1 MMKRVMLILSCLFIS
16 IGFIT
21 AQTTRVTGVVVDN
34 VGEPV
39 ISASVVV
46 KGTTVGVSTD
56 LDGNFSINVPE
67 GKNTLVFSLIGMKT
81 VEVKISQN
89 MRVVMEN
96 DEHILGDVVVTALG
110 ITRDKKTLGYASTS
124 IKGDEV
130 AATAVTNPMRAL
142 AGKVAGV
149 DIQTSSVGGTENV
162 NIRGFNTF
170 GNNQPLYIVDGVP
183 LTNSSNQTGTISSQV
198 DFGSGINAINPN
210 DIENITILKGS
221 AASAIYGSRAS
232 QGVIMITTKS
242 GKNSQG
248 RLNIEYSGG
257 INVSQVG
264 RLPLEQKMFGQG
276 WGGDRALDEN
286 GNWGAAFDG
295 KDRVWGR
302 IVNNSQQLKPYRY
315 LKNRVRDFYD
325 LGIGHNHALSFT
337 GGNDKADFRVSFSYD
352 NLDGPIPTD
361 DDSYERYTLS
371 SAASWKGQ
379 KLTLSTAIN
388 YSYEANQ
395 VSPTGQDNSIY
406 RSLNEIATDI
416 SIVDLKD
423 RNNIFNTPDNYFTPY
438 GLNPY
443 HVLDAKE
450 ALQRKHKFFGK
461 VQADYN
467 ILDNLKATYRFGGDY
482 ESTIADTHFDA
493 IVFSEDSPNY
503 GSSNESPGSYSQIRR
518 QRIQTNHD
526 LFLVYNPKFGDIS
539 LNAIAGLNVNERTY
553 EMITGEITSIDIPGL
568 YDFSN
573 TLTPAVATQSSSKYR
588 LWGMYVNA
596 DLGYK
601 DYLYLT
607 GTLRNDHSSTLPLN
621 KNSYIYGGGMLSFIV
636 TEFLQRKDINTGI
649 FDFAKLRLAYGRTG
663 KDADPYAVY
672 DRMIAATASN
682 PGYPGID
689 VLSFPLGGVNS
700 FTVSNV
706 AGNLKLKPELTDE
719 FEIGTEL
726 HLFNNRVGV
735 DFTYYNKLTK
745 GLIQLLDIDPTSGYT
760 AQQANL
766 GDVRNSGVELMVNLV
781 PVKTKDFE
789 WNLSYNF
796 TKNNNKVEKLI
807 SPEVY
812 LSGYGG
818 MGIYAVEGKP
828 LGQFKTVDNLTTI
841 IDGEE
846 RLVVDGNGMPQPT
859 ASEVFLGKDVN
870 EKYRMGLSNSF
881 AYKGISLDVSLDF
894 HYGGYMYSYTK
905 DYMGWVGSG
914 PYTVQNDRRPFVI
927 PNSVVQNADGT
938 YRENTVPVRNGSS
951 IGLHTYYGDKMFG
964 DEFIIDRS
972 YLKIREIALGYQL
985 PATICQKMKVKSIA
999 LRLAVNGILM
1009 WTPKEN
1015 VYVDPEATTFGSSID
1030 GKFGEFAA
1038 NPVNRVYTFGLK
1050 VSF

>member
-1 MMKRVMLILSCLFIS
+1 M
-16 IGFIT
+16 
-21 AQTTRVTGVVVDN
+21 
-34 VGEPV
+34 
-39 ISASVVV
+39 
-46 KGTTVGVSTD
+46 
-56 LDGNFSINVPE
+56 
-67 GKNTLVFSLIGMKT
+67 
-81 VEVKISQN
+81 
-89 MRVVMEN
+89 
-96 DEHILGDVVVTALG
+96 
-110 ITRDKKTLGYASTS
+110 
-124 IKGDEV
+124 
-130 AATAVTNPMRAL
+130 
-142 AGKVAGV
+142 
-149 DIQTSSVGGTENV
+149 
-162 NIRGFNTF
+162 
-170 GNNQPLYIVDGVP
+170 
-183 LTNSSNQTGTISSQV
+183 
-198 DFGSGINAINPN
+198 
-210 DIENITILKGS
+210 
-221 AASAIYGSRAS
+221 
-232 QGVIMITTKS
+232 
-242 GKNSQG
+242 
-248 RLNIEYSGG
+248 
-257 INVSQVG
+257 
-264 RLPLEQKMFGQG
+264 
-276 WGGDRALDEN
+276 
-286 GNWGAAFDG
+286 
-295 KDRVWGR
+295 
-302 IVNNSQQLKPYRY
+302 
-315 LKNRVRDFYD
+315 
-325 LGIGHNHALSFT
+325 
-337 GGNDKADFRVSFSYD
+337 
-352 NLDGPIPTD
+352 
-361 DDSYERYTLS
+361 
-371 SAASWKGQ
+371 
-379 KLTLSTAIN
+379 TLSTAIN

-482 ESTIADTHFDA
+482 ESTIADTHVDA
-493 IVFSEDSPNY
+493 IVLTEDSPNY

-914 PYTVQNDRRPFVI
+914 PYTIQNDRRPFVI